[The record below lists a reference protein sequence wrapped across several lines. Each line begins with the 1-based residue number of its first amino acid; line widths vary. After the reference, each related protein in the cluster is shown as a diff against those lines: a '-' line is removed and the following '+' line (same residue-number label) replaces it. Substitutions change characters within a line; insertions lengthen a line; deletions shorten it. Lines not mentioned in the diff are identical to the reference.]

1 MDITQ
6 TPYPFP
12 KLAIFD
18 PAPEKRAPLR
28 HLNDDIEL
36 KKVLGQDPNTI
47 LTE

>member
-18 PAPEKRAPLR
+18 PAQDKRAPLR
-28 HLNDDIEL
+28 HLQDDIEV
-36 KKVLGQDPNTI
+36 KKALGQDSNTI
-47 LTE
+47 LTQ